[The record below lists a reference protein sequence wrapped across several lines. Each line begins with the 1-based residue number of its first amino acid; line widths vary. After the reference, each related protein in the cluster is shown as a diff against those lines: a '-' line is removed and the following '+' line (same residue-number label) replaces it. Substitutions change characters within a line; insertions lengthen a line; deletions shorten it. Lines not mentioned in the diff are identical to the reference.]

1 MLPVYTW
8 RIWTTKGHRD
18 TVTHDDLP
26 ASLEWFLLLF
36 LNGLCVYSGYCGAGS
51 AKCDSAYKTHLH
63 SWEEENTVSFM
74 HPQNIATVEVWQCPS
89 GPPLPMCI
97 LRGTMKTCCWFHMP
111 PAGST
116 CHLWPVRC
124 SEGLWGQAV
133 FIINSFIRMCGSAG
147 QLQLSCSLWVS
158 WQTGLLLRAGNWMAL
173 RRTNEP
179 QKMWHSKKRTVLV
192 SRTLCPWSVQR
203 EIQCNGLKNILLAL
217 ISFKW

>member
-1 MLPVYTW
+1 M
-8 RIWTTKGHRD
+8 
-18 TVTHDDLP
+18 VTHDDLP
-26 ASLEWFLLLF
+26 ASLEWFLWLF

-51 AKCDSAYKTHLH
+51 AKCDCAYKTLLGGGEHGVIH
-63 SWEEENTVSFM
+63 ASSER
-74 HPQNIATVEVWQCPS
+74 ATVEVWQCPS
-89 GPPLPMCI
+89 GPPLPRCI
-97 LRGTMKTCCWFHMP
+97 LRGTMNTCCWFHVP

-133 FIINSFIRMCGSAG
+133 FIINSFIRMCSSAG

-173 RRTNEP
+173 RRINEP

-192 SRTLCPWSVQR
+192 PWTLCPWSVPR

>member
-1 MLPVYTW
+1 MGCVCTLGIVGRGVLNVTVL
-8 RIWTTKGHRD
+8 TKH
-18 TVTHDDLP
+18 
-26 ASLEWFLLLF
+26 
-36 LNGLCVYSGYCGAGS
+36 C
-51 AKCDSAYKTHLH
+51 
-63 SWEEENTVSFM
+63 WEEENTVSFV
-74 HPQNIATVEVWQCPS
+74 HPQNMPLWRS
-89 GPPLPMCI
+89 GSV
-97 LRGTMKTCCWFHMP
+97 LRGPRCPGAFSEAPWTTCCWFHVP

-133 FIINSFIRMCGSAG
+133 FIINSFIRMCSSAG

-173 RRTNEP
+173 RRINEP

-192 SRTLCPWSVQR
+192 PWTLCPWSVPR

>member
-1 MLPVYTW
+1 MGCVCTLGIVGRGVLNVTLL
-8 RIWTTKGHRD
+8 TKHTF
-18 TVTHDDLP
+18 TVGRRRTR
-26 ASLEWFLLLF
+26 
-36 LNGLCVYSGYCGAGS
+36 C
-51 AKCDSAYKTHLH
+51 H
-63 SWEEENTVSFM
+63 S
-74 HPQNIATVEVWQCPS
+74 
-89 GPPLPMCI
+89 CI
-97 LRGTMKTCCWFHMP
+97 LRTLPLWRSGSVLRGPRCPCAFSEAPWTLA
-111 PAGST
+111 AGST

-158 WQTGLLLRAGNWMAL
+158 WQTGLLLRAGNWTAL
-173 RRTNEP
+173 RRINEP

-192 SRTLCPWSVQR
+192 PWTLCPWSVQR